1 MWYHKAMKKIS
12 GGWAG
17 AFIAGFLFFGAALVA
32 SAATTLSLTNPL
44 GAGSTVNGVIT
55 SIGAFMVAL
64 AVPICGI
71 MVIVGAFQMMT
82 AAGDPTKFS
91 NGRKTLLYAA
101 IGFVIV
107 LFASSVSPLIKSVL
121 GG

>member
-1 MWYHKAMKKIS
+1 
-12 GGWAG
+12 
-17 AFIAGFLFFGAALVA
+17 
-32 SAATTLSLTNPL
+32 L
-44 GAGSTVNGVIT
+44 GAGSTVNGVIKN
-55 SIGAFMVAL
+55 IGAFMLAL

-82 AAGDPTKFS
+82 AAGDPTKFG

-107 LFASSVSPLIKSVL
+107 LFASSVVPLIKSVL